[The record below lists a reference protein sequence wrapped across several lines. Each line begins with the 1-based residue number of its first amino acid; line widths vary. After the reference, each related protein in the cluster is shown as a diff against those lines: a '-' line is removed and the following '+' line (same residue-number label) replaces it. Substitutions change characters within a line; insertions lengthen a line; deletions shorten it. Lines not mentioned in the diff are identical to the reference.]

1 MKRKVEIVVDEHD
14 IAMLELLHDEI
25 APLKTEEAALLKV
38 LNQIV
43 AKNDSKQK
51 KLKSSLIQS
60 KIRILPH
67 IMIIGAN

>member
-25 APLKTEEAALLKV
+25 APLKTEEVALLKV

-43 AKNDSKQK
+43 AKNDSNR
-51 KLKSSLIQS
+51 KS
-60 KIRILPH
+60 
-67 IMIIGAN
+67 